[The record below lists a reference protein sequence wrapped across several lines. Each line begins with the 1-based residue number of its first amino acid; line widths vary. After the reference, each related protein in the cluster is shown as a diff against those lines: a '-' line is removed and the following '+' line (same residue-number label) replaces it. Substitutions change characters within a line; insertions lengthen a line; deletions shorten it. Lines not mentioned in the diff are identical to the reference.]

1 MVSHNPASDPD
12 QVDWRAAEADPSAP
26 ADVVDLA
33 AARTRRTRTDDN
45 NDTHFDTT
53 LDDEPTPGGMPV
65 DPPAAD
71 DKGRQPIVPLGLSTL
86 GAIKSTIK
94 YGLGVACYHA
104 GFHGLR
110 APWYA
115 AQAAFWGTVGAVK
128 LIGRQIRWWW
138 VAEQTGLRQK
148 AADDKDFL
156 AWQKLHREVKST
168 RAWRFCVLTAEAA
181 TLAIGAPIL
190 WATAP
195 WWVLYP
201 AVGAAVAGLARLGRP
216 VDRPIITPAV
226 VTGRFRRIN
235 PDIVLRAYYAAG
247 LGHPDKPN
255 QQVDFGGTMARDR
268 FDTGSQVLIDLPYGK
283 TWEQVVNAKGAIAS
297 GLDVSVNQVFLTRDP
312 SSHRRHLLFVADRDP
327 LAVPAGRTPLLDGK
341 PRDIWTEA
349 PLGLDER
356 GAKVG
361 LLLLWISILIGAQP
375 RKGKTY
381 FARMVALFAALDPYV
396 KLTVVDGKMSP
407 DWDKFRLVAHR
418 LIFGTLPNHR
428 DNDPITHLLEAL
440 REIKK
445 HIQDVN
451 EFLSKLP
458 TSECPDGKLTRELSR
473 KYEQLRVWVLV
484 MEEFQAYFETDDQ
497 AVNKEIASLLSY
509 IMAVGPS
516 AGVILISCTQK
527 PSGIGAGDVSR
538 LFNRFR
544 DNHTV
549 RFGLKCGNRDVSM
562 AVLGSDAYSEGF
574 DASSLPSGE
583 RYRGVGILYGASDD
597 TPTVR
602 SYLADAGDA
611 EKILTAARK
620 HREQLGTLTGEAA
633 GETIAREVRDSLAD
647 VRSVFVAGESGLHWT
662 VIAERLAGNLPEH
675 YADLTAE
682 AASALLREHV
692 PSVSVKVRGTVN
704 RGCRIADIEA
714 AIKGRKSA

>member
-1 MVSHNPASDPD
+1 MNNPTPDPD
-12 QVDWRAAEADPSAP
+12 HVDWRAAEADPSAP

-33 AARTRRTRTDDN
+33 AARTRRTRPDDTAT
-45 NDTHFDTT
+45 DTHFDAAI
-53 LDDEPTPGGMPV
+53 DEEPQPGGMPV

-94 YGLGVACYHA
+94 YGCGLAAYHA

-115 AQAAFWGTVGAVK
+115 LQAGFWGTVGVFK
-128 LIGRQIRWWW
+128 LIGRQLSWWW
-138 VAEQTGLRQK
+138 VTEQTGLRQK
-148 AADDKDFL
+148 AADDKDWQ
-156 AWQKLHREVKST
+156 AWHKLHREVKAT
-168 RAWRFCVLTAEAA
+168 RAWRFCVLAGEAT

-190 WATAP
+190 WTTAP
-195 WWVLYP
+195 WWALCLIGVL
-201 AVGAAVAGLARLGRP
+201 AVAGLARMGRP
-216 VDRPIITPAV
+216 SDRPIVTSAV

-235 PDIVLRAYYAAG
+235 PDIVLRAYYAAN
-247 LGHPDKPN
+247 LGHPDKPG
-255 QQVDFGGTMARDR
+255 QQVAFGGTMARDR
-268 FDTGSQVLIDLPYGK
+268 SDTGSQVIIDLPYGK
-283 TWEQVVNAKGAIAS
+283 TWEQVLNAKGAIAS

-327 LAVPAGRTPLLDGK
+327 LAVAAGRTPLLDGK
-341 PRDIWTEA
+341 PRDIWTDV

-356 GAKVG
+356 GNKVG
-361 LLLLWISILIGAQP
+361 LLLLWISVLIGAQP

-396 KLTVVDGKMSP
+396 RLTVVDGKLSP

-418 LIFGTLPNHR
+418 IIFGTVPNAR
-428 DNDPITHLLEAL
+428 DHDPITHLLDAL

-445 HIQDVN
+445 HIEDAN
-451 EFLSKLP
+451 EFLSTLP

-473 KYEQLRVWVLV
+473 KYPQLRVWVLV
-484 MEEFQAYFETDDQ
+484 MEEFQTYFETDDQ
-497 AVNKEIASLLSY
+497 AVNKEIASLLAF

-574 DASSLPSGE
+574 DASSLPSGSQ
-583 RYRGVGILYGASDD
+583 YRGVGILYGASDD
-597 TPTVR
+597 TPIVR

-611 EKILTAARK
+611 EKILQAARE
-620 HREQLGTLTGEAA
+620 HRERLGLLTGEAA
-633 GETIAREVRDSLAD
+633 GEKIARAVRDSLAD
-647 VRSVFVAGESGLHWT
+647 VRSVFVAGETGLWWST
-662 VIAERLAGNLPEH
+662 VAERLAGNLPEH

-682 AASALLREHV
+682 ATSALLREHV

-704 RGCRIADIEA
+704 RGCRLTDIDTA
-714 AIKGRKSA
+714 MKGRKTA